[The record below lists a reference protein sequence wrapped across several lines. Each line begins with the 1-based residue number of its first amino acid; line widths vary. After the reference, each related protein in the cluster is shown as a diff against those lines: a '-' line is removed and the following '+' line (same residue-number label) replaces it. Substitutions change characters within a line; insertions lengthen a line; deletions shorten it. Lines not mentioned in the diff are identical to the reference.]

1 MGTMTHGA
9 DGAASYEDSGGPS
22 EEFEHAS
29 DAPAQHVEAEEG
41 DERARRDNIRQQFKP
56 VEHKRP
62 GQAPEPEPEAKAPK
76 ARAAEDDEEDDDE
89 DEGDDDNAPDVAA
102 EAPEQP
108 AKLSRK
114 QLQKQ
119 IEEREAELAK
129 ERQRS
134 TQFTQR
140 EQQLTAQL
148 NDLHNRYQQSIPVYQ
163 NSERQ
168 LLEARLQGAQSQVE
182 RIERDLRDAYES
194 GDSAKHVELL
204 RHHGDAMFQLNAL
217 RHVQQQ
223 QARQAQAQPQG
234 QPQGQPRGQPQQ
246 QRPAP
251 QQQAAQQPSAKA
263 VAWADKNK
271 WFGSDEVMT
280 GTAYVIDAGLQNEGY
295 IPDSPAYYRELD
307 KRLVEKFPEK
317 FGGGKT
323 RRAPVA
329 GVRNQTRRQDD
340 GRQSKLTAREKDMA
354 RRLGVSET
362 AYAAHRK

>member
-1 MGTMTHGA
+1 MGTMTHEA

-29 DAPAQHVEAEEG
+29 DAPAQHVEVEEG
-41 DERARRDNIRQQFKP
+41 DERARRENIRQQFKP
-56 VEHKRP
+56 VEHKKP
-62 GQAPEPEPEAKAPK
+62 GEIPGAKAPR
-76 ARAAEDDEEDDDE
+76 ARAAEDDDEDDDE
-89 DEGDDDNAPDVAA
+89 DEGDDDNAPNVAA
-102 EAPEQP
+102 GAPEQP

-134 TQFTQR
+134 NQFTQR

-148 NDLHNRYQQSIPVYQ
+148 NDLHNRYQQSIPVRQ

-168 LLEARLQGAQSQVE
+168 LLEARLQGTQSQIE
-182 RIERDLRDAYES
+182 RIERDLRDAYEN

-204 RHHGDAMFQLNAL
+204 RYHSDAMFQLNAL

-223 QARQAQAQPQG
+223 TQAQQAQAQRQG
-234 QPQGQPRGQPQQ
+234 QPQGQPQNQ

-263 VAWADKNK
+263 VAWADKNR